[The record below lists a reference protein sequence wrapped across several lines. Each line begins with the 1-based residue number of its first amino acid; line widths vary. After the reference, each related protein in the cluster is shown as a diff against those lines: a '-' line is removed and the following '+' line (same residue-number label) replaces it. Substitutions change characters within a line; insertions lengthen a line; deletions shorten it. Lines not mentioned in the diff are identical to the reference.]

1 MTVTEAQ
8 YGAATAGLT
17 GTAWVRLSGTIG
29 EVLQEL
35 ADKSINRGR
44 VVWYLDGG
52 TNATAL
58 YCKQQ

>member
-1 MTVTEAQ
+1 MTVSEVQ
-8 YGAATAGLT
+8 YGGTG
-17 GTAWVRLSGTIG
+17 GTAWVRLAGTIA

-35 ADKSINRGR
+35 ADKSINASR

-52 TNATAL
+52 TNATAV

>member
-1 MTVTEAQ
+1 MTVAEAQ
-8 YGAATAGLT
+8 YGGIA
-17 GTAWVRLSGTIG
+17 GTAWVRLAGTIA

-35 ADKSINRGR
+35 GDKSINASK

>member
-1 MTVTEAQ
+1 MTVTEVQ
-8 YGAATAGLT
+8 YGASTAGLV
-17 GTAWVRLSGTIG
+17 GTVWVRLAGTIA

-35 ADKSINRGR
+35 ADKSINASR

-52 TNATAL
+52 TNATAT